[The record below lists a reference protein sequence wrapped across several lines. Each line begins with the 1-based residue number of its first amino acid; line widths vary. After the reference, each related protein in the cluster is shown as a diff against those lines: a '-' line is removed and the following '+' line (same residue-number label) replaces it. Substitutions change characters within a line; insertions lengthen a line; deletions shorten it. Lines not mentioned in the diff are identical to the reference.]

1 MELNLNNPIP
11 LSAAAHAV
19 RLSRAAARRL
29 AALVAVQPRVLT
41 GKSTKQ

>member
-1 MELNLNNPIP
+1 MELKLNNPTP

-29 AALVAVQPRVLT
+29 GALVAVQPRVLI
-41 GKSTKQ
+41 GRSIKE